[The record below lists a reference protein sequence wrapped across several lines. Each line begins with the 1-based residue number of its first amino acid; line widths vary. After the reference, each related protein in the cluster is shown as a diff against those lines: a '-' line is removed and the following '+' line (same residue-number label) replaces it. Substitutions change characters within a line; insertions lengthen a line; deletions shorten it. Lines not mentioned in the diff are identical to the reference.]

1 MTDPDRLADLETALD
16 LRLQGLE
23 GEPHVPYWAGV
34 AAAYADVRKML
45 RDPDWLAMALQRP
58 DLPRSPR

>member
-1 MTDPDRLADLETALD
+1 MSDDRLADLEAAID
-16 LRLQGLE
+16 ARLAEIE
-23 GEPHVPYWAGV
+23 GKPHLPYWSGV

-45 RDPDWLAMALQRP
+45 RDPDWLAAGLQRP